1 MNKRIE
7 CVMLKM
13 SLYVIIL
20 LFSLQFSAAITGKES
35 EVVSPLLMDVN
46 PSLTMEN
53 ISELSTSSEPSQQ
66 GVFPVICTRLHPG
79 SVMKRQLLTG
89 WGPVF
94 IIVTF
99 QRFLSHQ
106 SYLAP
111 SQNKY
116 ILDLSQK

>member
-1 MNKRIE
+1 
-7 CVMLKM
+7 MLKM

-66 GVFPVICTRLHPG
+66 GVFPVICTRLHP
-79 SVMKRQLLTG
+79 
-89 WGPVF
+89 
-94 IIVTF
+94 
-99 QRFLSHQ
+99 
-106 SYLAP
+106 AP
-111 SQNKY
+111 
-116 ILDLSQK
+116 

>member
-66 GVFPVICTRLHPG
+66 GYFLYMYSTSSWLRNETSVINRLG
-79 SVMKRQLLTG
+79 ACFYN
-89 WGPVF
+89 W
-94 IIVTF
+94 
-99 QRFLSHQ
+99 
-106 SYLAP
+106 
-111 SQNKY
+111 
-116 ILDLSQK
+116 

>member
-1 MNKRIE
+1 
-7 CVMLKM
+7 MLKM

-94 IIVTF
+94 IIGDDP
-99 QRFLSHQ
+99 FLC
-106 SYLAP
+106 AG
-111 SQNKY
+111 
-116 ILDLSQK
+116 

>member
-89 WGPVF
+89 WYQVWF
-94 IIVTF
+94 
-99 QRFLSHQ
+99 R
-106 SYLAP
+106 
-111 SQNKY
+111 
-116 ILDLSQK
+116 

>member
-53 ISELSTSSEPSQQ
+53 ISELSTHRNHRNR
-66 GVFPVICTRLHPG
+66 GY
-79 SVMKRQLLTG
+79 
-89 WGPVF
+89 
-94 IIVTF
+94 
-99 QRFLSHQ
+99 FL
-106 SYLAP
+106 
-111 SQNKY
+111 
-116 ILDLSQK
+116 

>member
-66 GVFPVICTRLHPG
+66 GISCNMYSTSSWLRNETSVINRL
-79 SVMKRQLLTG
+79 
-89 WGPVF
+89 GPV
-94 IIVTF
+94 
-99 QRFLSHQ
+99 L
-106 SYLAP
+106 
-111 SQNKY
+111 
-116 ILDLSQK
+116 